1 MIMPENIIDSSFK
14 RVEISVIVPV
24 YNEVENIE
32 TLSNSLINVLNM
44 MGKSY
49 EVILIDDGSTDGT
62 SELLKSIAENN
73 PVIKGIRFR
82 RNFGQ
87 TAAMA
92 AGFDYASGDIII
104 SLDGDMQNDPADIP
118 RLIAKLE
125 EGYDVVSGWRKNRQ
139 DNFISRKF
147 PSMIANKL
155 ISRLTGVHIH
165 DYGCSLK
172 AYRREIAKDLSLY
185 GEMHRF
191 IPALAGIEGAR
202 IVEMPVLHHARKF
215 GKSKYNILRTFK
227 VILDLMTVVFLRKF
241 MTKPLHMFGKLGLLS
256 FFAGFVISTYLAF
269 EKIFFNTQLSNR
281 PLLLLGVL
289 LIVAGIQ
296 LISTG
301 IIAEIQIRTY
311 YESQNKPIYKVR
323 KVYNG
328 KLWDEQEH
336 PSEFQK
342 EF

>member
-1 MIMPENIIDSSFK
+1 MVMLSVNENINTSLK
-14 RVEISVIVPV
+14 KVEISVIVPI

-32 TLSNSLINVLNM
+32 TLSNSLLNVLN
-44 MGKSY
+44 GLNRPF
-49 EVILIDDGSTDGT
+49 EIILIDDGSSDGT
-62 SELLKSIAENN
+62 QKLLKSIAESN
-73 PVIKGIRFR
+73 PNIKGIRFR

-118 RLIAKLE
+118 RLIEKLE
-125 EGYDVVSGWRKNRQ
+125 EGYDVVSGWREHRQ
-139 DNFISRKF
+139 DNFVSRKI
-147 PSMIANKL
+147 PSMIANRL
-155 ISRLTGVHIH
+155 ISRLTGVHLH

-172 AYRREIAKDLSLY
+172 AYRSEIAKDMSLY

-191 IPALAGIEGAR
+191 IPALAGIEGAK
-202 IVEMPVLHHARKF
+202 IIEMPVLHHPRKF
-215 GKSKYNILRTFK
+215 GQSKYNILRTFK

-241 MTKPLHMFGKLGLLS
+241 MTRPLHMFGRMGLIS
-256 FFAGFVISTYLAF
+256 FFTGFIISAYLAF
-269 EKIFFNTQLSNR
+269 EKLVFSVQLSNR

-289 LIVAGIQ
+289 LILTGIQ

-311 YESQNKPIYKVR
+311 YESQNKPIYKIR
-323 KVYNG
+323 EIYYHK
-328 KLWDEQEH
+328 D
-336 PSEFQK
+336 
-342 EF
+342 

>member
-1 MIMPENIIDSSFK
+1 MVMLSAEENINISLK
-14 RVEISVIVPV
+14 KVEISVIVPI

-32 TLSNSLINVLNM
+32 VLSSSLLNVLNG
-44 MGKSY
+44 MGKSF
-49 EVILIDDGSTDGT
+49 EIILIDDGSLDGT
-62 SELLKSIAENN
+62 CELLKSISENN
-73 PVIKGIRFR
+73 PAVKGIRFR

-125 EGYDVVSGWRKNRQ
+125 EGYDVVSGWRKHRQ
-139 DNFISRKF
+139 DDFVSRKI

-172 AYRREIAKDLSLY
+172 AYRSEIAKDMSLY

-191 IPALAGIEGAR
+191 LPALAGIEGAR
-202 IVEMPVLHHARKF
+202 IVEMPVLHHPRKF

-241 MTKPLHMFGKLGLLS
+241 MTRPLHMFGRMGLAS
-256 FFAGFVISTYLAF
+256 FFAGFIISAYLAF
-269 EKIFFNTQLSNR
+269 EKLVFSTQLSNR

-289 LIVAGIQ
+289 LILTGIQ

-311 YESQNKPIYKVR
+311 YESQNKPIYKIR
-323 KVYNG
+323 EIYN
-328 KLWDEQEH
+328 
-336 PSEFQK
+336 
-342 EF
+342 

>member
-1 MIMPENIIDSSFK
+1 MVMLSTDENIVTSLK
-14 RVEISVIVPV
+14 KVEISVIVPI

-32 TLSNSLINVLNM
+32 TLSNSLLNVLN
-44 MGKSY
+44 GLNKSF
-49 EVILIDDGSTDGT
+49 EIILIDDGSSDGT
-62 SELLKSIAENN
+62 CELLKSIAESTPN
-73 PVIKGIRFR
+73 IKGIRFR

-139 DNFISRKF
+139 DDFLSRKI
-147 PSMIANKL
+147 PSMIANRL
-155 ISRLTGVHIH
+155 ISRLTGVHLH

-172 AYRREIAKDLSLY
+172 AYRSEIAKDMSLY

-202 IVEMPVLHHARKF
+202 IIEMPVLHHPRKF
-215 GKSKYNILRTFK
+215 GQSKYNILRTFK

-241 MTKPLHMFGKLGLLS
+241 MTRPLHMFGRMGLAS
-256 FFAGFVISTYLAF
+256 FFAGFIISAYLAF
-269 EKIFFNTQLSNR
+269 EKLVFSTQLSNR

-289 LIVAGIQ
+289 LILTGIQ

-323 KVYNG
+323 NIYNYN
-328 KLWDEQEH
+328 K
-336 PSEFQK
+336 P
-342 EF
+342 

>member
-1 MIMPENIIDSSFK
+1 MITLSSDRNIDISLK
-14 RVEISVIVPV
+14 KVEISVIVPI
-24 YNEVENIE
+24 YNEVENIKS
-32 TLSNSLINVLNM
+32 LSSSLLNVLS
-44 MGKSY
+44 GLGRSF
-49 EVILIDDGSTDGT
+49 EIILIDDGSSDGT
-62 SELLKSIAENN
+62 SELLKSITEDN
-73 PVIKGIRFR
+73 PAVKGIRFR

-92 AGFDYASGDIII
+92 AGFDYASGDIVI

-139 DNFISRKF
+139 DDFISRKI
-147 PSMIANKL
+147 PSIIANRI
-155 ISRLTGVHIH
+155 ISRFTGVYLH

-172 AYRREIAKDLSLY
+172 AYRSEIAKDMSLY

-202 IVEMPVLHHARKF
+202 IIEIPVLHHPRKF

-241 MTKPLHMFGKLGLLS
+241 MTRPLHMFGRLGLIS
-256 FFAGFVISTYLAF
+256 FFAGFIISAYLAF
-269 EKIFFNTQLSNR
+269 EKLVYSVQLSNR

-289 LIVAGIQ
+289 LILTGIQ
-296 LISTG
+296 LISAG

-323 KVYNG
+323 EIYNY
-328 KLWDEQEH
+328 
-336 PSEFQK
+336 K
-342 EF
+342 ENGIGQ